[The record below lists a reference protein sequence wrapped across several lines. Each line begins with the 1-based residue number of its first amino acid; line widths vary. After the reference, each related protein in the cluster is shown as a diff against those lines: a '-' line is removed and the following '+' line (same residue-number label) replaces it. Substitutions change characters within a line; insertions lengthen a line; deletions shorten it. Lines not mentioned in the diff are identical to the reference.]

1 MAGLG
6 EMQKAYL
13 VRSFESAAQ
22 HARRKL
28 VSLLKS
34 LGFETTRQV
43 AIEGAVF
50 AAVCIAAAV
59 WAIVLLSHFDFLR
72 VCRGFDLWFDSDPAR
87 TVSNIV
93 ARYSTFHNRSHLHP
107 VYSLLFATPF
117 VTISK
122 LFGLPTSTVTMLY
135 VGLQSAL
142 YAGAAY
148 LAMRAFGLL
157 CLDAILGVLL
167 IYSTAACMYWIGF
180 PETFAFG
187 AATMLA
193 SVIWIAGPPAIRNHV
208 TGVAQNFLSGSVL
221 ITNWAAGVVASL
233 VSDWPKLRWDQVYTQ
248 TRDALALMSVLV
260 VVQHLLFPFSGSFL
274 SIWHEIFRAVDPDT
288 VKPSKLQL
296 LLEIITHTL
305 VAPNA
310 AIRTGVRDIP
320 GWGVLITTAQGQA
333 VHLSA
338 LTVTIFALWVAAWAL
353 GVYAAVRGGVRK
365 VTSMFVVGVLGYLF
379 VVHILFGGEV
389 FLFSLHFAPFMA
401 FVALWGVHSRYK
413 LLARCVCVAL
423 IAASTAYNYPA
434 FTSAVGVHNQIDL
447 SWLDREHAASLTV
460 ASLDCR

>member
-1 MAGLG
+1 
-6 EMQKAYL
+6 MQKAFR
-13 VRSFESAAQ
+13 VRSIEGTV
-22 HARRKL
+22 HRARHTFA
-28 VSLLKS
+28 LLQKS
-34 LGFETTRQV
+34 LGFDTSRQF
-43 AIEGAVF
+43 AIESVIF
-50 AAVCIAAAV
+50 TAVCAAAAV
-59 WAIVLLSHFDFLR
+59 WAVILLSHFEFLR

-107 VYSLLFATPF
+107 LYSLLFATPF
-117 VTISK
+117 VTIIK
-122 LFGLPTSTVTMLY
+122 VFGLSTSAVTMLY

-157 CLDAILGVLL
+157 RTDAILGVLL

-187 AATMLA
+187 TATLLA
-193 SVIWIAGPPAIRNHV
+193 SVIWIAGPPTIRNHV

-233 VSDWPKLRWDQVYTQ
+233 ISDWPTLRWDQVYSQ
-248 TRDALALMSVLV
+248 TRDALALMAVLV

-274 SIWHEIFRAVDPDT
+274 SIWHEIFRAVDPNT

-305 VAPNA
+305 VAPDA
-310 AIRTGVRDIP
+310 AIRAGVRDIP

-333 VHLSA
+333 VHLST
-338 LTVTIFALWVAAWAL
+338 LTLAIFALWIAAWAL
-353 GVYAAVRGGVRK
+353 GIYAAVRGSVSK
-365 VTSMFVVGVLGYLF
+365 VVFMFVLGTLGYLF
-379 VVHILFGGEV
+379 LVHVMFGGEV

-401 FVALWGVHSRYK
+401 FVALWGVRSQYK
-413 LLARCVCVAL
+413 LAARAVCIAL
-423 IAASTAYNYPA
+423 IAASAAYNYPA
-434 FTSAVGVHNQIDL
+434 FSSVVGVHNQIDL
-447 SWLDREHAASLTV
+447 SWLDRDHAASLTV